1 MKIKSLSIRKEYYRS
16 GEPQK
21 FKNKM
26 YIFPFG
32 ETLLENIENR
42 RFRPYNL
49 YKQEVI
55 PMVMERIKKKYPDYY
70 EQLKDTKWSWN
81 RKCGCSMCPCS
92 PGFIGDSTGF
102 FDIQVEVTD

>member
-16 GEPQK
+16 NEPQK

-26 YIFPFG
+26 YIFPYG

-42 RFRPYNL
+42 RYRPYNL

-55 PMVMERIKKKYPDYY
+55 GLYNKTI
-70 EQLKDTKWSWN
+70 
-81 RKCGCSMCPCS
+81 
-92 PGFIGDSTGF
+92 
-102 FDIQVEVTD
+102 